1 MQSKVN
7 SSKTENESSNSAKKC
22 TAPSCNTCGGE
33 FETPLLAITSSGFP
47 AKEYYA
53 CPNCLS
59 KLKSYYSQND
69 QETKEETKFQQ
80 TEADGKEKPLGCE
93 HHLGYLMQRPKN
105 TPIPEDCFTCTKMI
119 DCMSQ

>member
-7 SSKTENESSNSAKKC
+7 SSKTENESSNSAKNN
-22 TAPSCNTCGGE
+22 TVPSCNTCGGE

-59 KLKSYYSQND
+59 KLKSYECQNN
-69 QETKEETKFQQ
+69 QETKEVTKLQQ
-80 TEADGKEKPLGCE
+80 MEANKKEKPLGCE
-93 HHLGYLMQRPKN
+93 HHLGYLTQRPKN
-105 TPIPEDCFTCTKMI
+105 TTIPEDCFTCTKMI